1 MIWFDKLMFVIFCF
15 RIINRKTH
23 EIREKKADR
32 MNRMGRMGQ
41 TVRQA
46 ESRFHNIFFGCLIA
60 FNCVVLRLNQGL
72 MQVEKRKAG
81 KRKPAFDGLKWTNV
95 DDMDSVDDGAP
106 DFALLRRG
114 KPGCRQRC
122 G

>member
-1 MIWFDKLMFVIFCF
+1 MLLIFCF
-15 RIINRKTH
+15 RVINRKTH

-32 MNRMGRMGQ
+32 MYRMGRMGQMGQ

-72 MQVEKRKAG
+72 MQIEKWVEG
-81 KRKPAFDGLKWTNV
+81 
-95 DDMDSVDDGAP
+95 
-106 DFALLRRG
+106 
-114 KPGCRQRC
+114 
-122 G
+122 